1 MTNGLKEMTVE
12 QLIDSDDFKREL
24 EIQITNECE
33 HHDKMAR
40 EAFTKGLR
48 LQRAPI
54 ARLREREV
62 FNQQDMRELYKRIL
76 CGVLQGFSAA
86 ERTYIKQVCM
96 VAYWRVVQQRKA
108 AEAKK
113 KEE

>member
-1 MTNGLKEMTVE
+1 MAGIKEMTVE
-12 QLIDSDDFKREL
+12 QLIDSDDFIKEL
-24 EIQITNECE
+24 EVQITNECE
-33 HHDKMAR
+33 HHDKLAR

-62 FNQQDMRELYKRIL
+62 FNQQDIRDLYKRIL

-86 ERTYIKQVCM
+86 ERQYIKQVCM
-96 VAYWRVVQQRKA
+96 VAYWRTVQKLKA
-108 AEAKK
+108 AEQ
-113 KEE
+113 KEKD